1 MVQANGAIT
10 CCMSQKAGRQIVP
23 IKDENENGNIIGNN
37 RVSSIQ
43 RQLWSKED
51 IQNICGG
58 RQIITSREEIQTSIE
73 TFYNFAFETID

>member
-10 CCMSQKAGRQIVP
+10 CCMSQKAGRKIVP
-23 IKDENENGNIIGNN
+23 IKDENGNIIGNS

-58 RQIITSREEIQTSIE
+58 RKIITSREEIQTSIE